1 MLLSGV
7 QQTDSV
13 IYVMYLFFSKFFFH
27 LSYYRVLS
35 TDLVLYSRSLLV
47 IYFKYSSLYMSIPN
61 YQSIY
66 FLNNRQLLN
75 SRQLWI
81 CLLPRI
87 LIIIPIQSVSSLF
100 SLTFNHK
107 VIKNFQAL
115 PFYSRSLVPQ
125 YISFP
130 AALESSSHSCSQL

>member
-1 MLLSGV
+1 MLISGV

-13 IYVMYLFFSKFFFH
+13 IYVMYLFFFSKFFFH

-107 VIKNFQAL
+107 VIKNFQTL
-115 PFYSRSLVPQ
+115 LFS
-125 YISFP
+125 
-130 AALESSSHSCSQL
+130 SCSLQSLSMSPLQLLSAVIFH